1 MTQIGKNFLYFYYFY
16 PINQSMPLYRDFSDD
31 NATILVWKYEEG
43 EDLNPDELLE
53 SENAEKVKD
62 YHPKK
67 LLEVLMVRKLLKSLK
82 PDSKILYKERE
93 PFLSPKDAEISITHS
108 FPFAAIAISKNKI
121 GIDIE
126 KFNPKILRVI
136 DKFTYE
142 NERGFIPSD
151 NEATFYTI
159 IWSVKES
166 MYKIHH
172 SKHWS
177 LKKHYE
183 VKPFELKYLF
193 DISCRVHDDKISDEF
208 KARVKFFDDY
218 CFTIVEE

>member
-1 MTQIGKNFLYFYYFY
+1 
-16 PINQSMPLYRDFSDD
+16 MPLYRDFSDD
-31 NATILVWKYEEG
+31 NAAILVWKYDETEEL
-43 EDLNPDELLE
+43 DIHQLLE
-53 SENAEKVKD
+53 PENAEKVKD

-67 LLEVLMVRKLLKSLK
+67 LLEVLMVRKLLKQLK
-82 PDSKILYKERE
+82 PGAKILYRDRE
-93 PFLSPKDAEISITHS
+93 PFLSPEDAEISITHS
-108 FPFAAIAISKNKI
+108 FPFAAIAVSRNKI

-142 NERGFIPSD
+142 DERGFIPFD
-151 NEATFYTI
+151 NEVTFYTI

-183 VKPFELKYLF
+183 VRPFELKYLHH
-193 DISCRVHDDKISDEF
+193 IKCRVYDDQISDEL
-208 KARVKFFDDY
+208 KARVEFFDDY

>member
-1 MTQIGKNFLYFYYFY
+1 
-16 PINQSMPLYRDFSDD
+16 MPLYRDFSDN
-31 NATILVWKYEEG
+31 NATILVWKYDEA
-43 EDLNPDELLE
+43 DELNADLLLE
-53 SENAEKVKD
+53 PENAEKVKD

-67 LLEVLMVRKLLKSLK
+67 LLEVLMIRKLLKGLK
-82 PDSKILYKERE
+82 PNSKILYRERE
-93 PFLSPKDAEISITHS
+93 PYLFPKDAEISITHS
-108 FPFAAIAISKNKI
+108 FPFAAIAVSRNKI

-142 NERGFIPSD
+142 DERGFIPFD
-151 NEATFYTI
+151 HEITFYTI

-183 VKPFELKYLF
+183 VRPFELKYLHH
-193 DISCRVHDDKISDEF
+193 IKCRVHDDQISDEF
-208 KARVKFFDDY
+208 RARVEFFDDY

>member
-1 MTQIGKNFLYFYYFY
+1 
-16 PINQSMPLYRDFSDD
+16 MPLYRDFSDH
-31 NATILVWKYEEG
+31 NATILVWKYNEED
-43 EDLNPDELLE
+43 DLKAEELLE
-53 SENAEKVKD
+53 PENADKVKD

-67 LLEVLMVRKLLKSLK
+67 MLEVLMVRKLLKSLK
-82 PDSKILYKERE
+82 PNSKILYKDRE
-93 PFLSPKDAEISITHS
+93 PYLDTMDAEISITHS
-108 FPFAAIAISKNKI
+108 FPYAALALSKNKI
-121 GIDIE
+121 GIDVE
-126 KFNPKILRVI
+126 KFSPKILRLI

-142 NERGFIPSD
+142 NERGFIPENHAD
-151 NEATFYTI
+151 TFYTI

-183 VKPFELKYLF
+183 VKPFELKCLF
-193 DISCRVHDDKISDEF
+193 DISCRVHDEQISDEF

>member
-1 MTQIGKNFLYFYYFY
+1 
-16 PINQSMPLYRDFSDD
+16 MPLYRDFSDD

>member
-1 MTQIGKNFLYFYYFY
+1 
-16 PINQSMPLYRDFSDD
+16 MPLYRDFSDN
-31 NATILVWKYEEG
+31 NATILVWKYDEA
-43 EDLNPDELLE
+43 DELNADLLLE
-53 SENAEKVKD
+53 PENAEKVKD

-67 LLEVLMVRKLLKSLK
+67 LLEVLMIRKLLKGLK
-82 PDSKILYKERE
+82 PNSKILYRERE
-93 PFLSPKDAEISITHS
+93 PYLFPKDAEISITHS
-108 FPFAAIAISKNKI
+108 FPFAAIAVSRNKI

-142 NERGFIPSD
+142 DERGFIPFD
-151 NEATFYTI
+151 HEVTFYTI

-183 VKPFELKYLF
+183 VRPFELKYLHH
-193 DISCRVHDDKISDEF
+193 IKCRVHDDQISDEF
-208 KARVKFFDDY
+208 RARVEFFDDY

>member
-1 MTQIGKNFLYFYYFY
+1 
-16 PINQSMPLYRDFSDD
+16 MPLYRDFSDD
-31 NATILVWKYEEG
+31 NAAILVWKYDETEEL
-43 EDLNPDELLE
+43 DIHQLLE
-53 SENAEKVKD
+53 PENAEKVKD

-67 LLEVLMVRKLLKSLK
+67 LLEVLMVRKLLKQLK
-82 PDSKILYKERE
+82 PGAKILYRDRE

-108 FPFAAIAISKNKI
+108 FPFAAIAVSRNKI

-142 NERGFIPSD
+142 DERGFIPFD
-151 NEATFYTI
+151 NEVTFYTI

-183 VKPFELKYLF
+183 VRPFELKYLHH
-193 DISCRVHDDKISDEF
+193 IKCRVYDDQISDEL
-208 KARVKFFDDY
+208 KARVEFFDDY

>member
-1 MTQIGKNFLYFYYFY
+1 
-16 PINQSMPLYRDFSDD
+16 MPLYRDFSDD
-31 NATILVWKYEEG
+31 TATILIWKYDET
-43 EDLNPDELLE
+43 EDLDADQLLE
-53 SENAEKVKD
+53 PENAEKVKD

-67 LLEVLMVRKLLKSLK
+67 MLEVLMVRKLLKRLK
-82 PDSKILYKERE
+82 PHSKILYKERE

-108 FPFAAIAISKNKI
+108 FPFAAIAVSKNKI
-121 GIDIE
+121 GIDLE
-126 KFNPKILRVI
+126 KFNSKILRVI

-151 NEATFYTI
+151 NEVTFYTI

-183 VKPFELKYLF
+183 VKPFELKYLHH
-193 DISCRVHDDKISDEF
+193 IKCRVYDDQISDEF
-208 KARVKFFDDY
+208 KARVEFFDDF

>member
-1 MTQIGKNFLYFYYFY
+1 
-16 PINQSMPLYRDFSDD
+16 MPLYRDFSDD
-31 NATILVWKYEEG
+31 NATILIWKYDETEEL
-43 EDLNPDELLE
+43 DIHHLLE
-53 SENAEKVKD
+53 PENAEKVKD

-67 LLEVLMVRKLLKSLK
+67 LLEVLMVRKLLKGLK

-108 FPFAAIAISKNKI
+108 FPFAAIAVSGNKI

-136 DKFTYE
+136 DKFTHE
-142 NERGFIPSD
+142 HERGFIPSD
-151 NEATFYTI
+151 NEVTYYTI

-183 VKPFELKYLF
+183 VRPFELKHLHH
-193 DISCRVHDDKISDEF
+193 IKCRVHDDRISDEL
-208 KARVKFFDDY
+208 KARVEFFDDF
-218 CFTIVEE
+218 CFTIVEEQAPGLL

>member
-1 MTQIGKNFLYFYYFY
+1 
-16 PINQSMPLYRDFSDD
+16 MPLYRDFSDD
-31 NATILVWKYEEG
+31 NATILVWKYDESEEL
-43 EDLNPDELLE
+43 DIHKLLE
-53 SENAEKVKD
+53 PENADKVKD

-67 LLEVLMVRKLLKSLK
+67 LQEVLMVRKLLKGLK
-82 PDSKILYKERE
+82 PNSKILYKERE

-142 NERGFIPSD
+142 DERGFIPFD
-151 NEATFYTI
+151 NEVTFYTI

-166 MYKIHH
+166 M

-183 VKPFELKYLF
+183 VKPFELKHLHQ
-193 DISCRVHDDKISDEF
+193 IKCRVYDDQISDEL
-208 KARVKFFDDY
+208 KARVEFFDDY

>member
-1 MTQIGKNFLYFYYFY
+1 
-16 PINQSMPLYRDFSDD
+16 MPLYRDFSDD
-31 NATILVWKYEEG
+31 NATILIWKYDEH
-43 EDLNPDELLE
+43 EDLNINELLE
-53 SENAEKVKD
+53 PENAEKVKD
-62 YHPKK
+62 YHPNK
-67 LLEVLMVRKLLKSLK
+67 LLEVLMVRKILKSVK
-82 PDSKILYKERE
+82 PYAKILYKERE
-93 PFLSPKDAEISITHS
+93 PFLFPKDAEISITHS
-108 FPFAAIAISKNKI
+108 FPFAAIAISRNKI

-142 NERGFIPSD
+142 NERGFIPFD
-151 NEATFYTI
+151 NEVTFYTI

-177 LKKHYE
+177 MKNHYE
-183 VKPFELKYLF
+183 VKPFELKHLHK
-193 DISCRVHDDKISDEF
+193 ISCRVHDDKMSDEF
-208 KARVKFFDDY
+208 KARVEFFDDY

>member
-1 MTQIGKNFLYFYYFY
+1 
-16 PINQSMPLYRDFSDD
+16 
-31 NATILVWKYEEG
+31 
-43 EDLNPDELLE
+43 
-53 SENAEKVKD
+53 
-62 YHPKK
+62 
-67 LLEVLMVRKLLKSLK
+67 MVRKLLKGLK
-82 PDSKILYKERE
+82 PHSKILYKERE

-142 NERGFIPSD
+142 NERGFIPFD
-151 NEATFYTI
+151 NEVTFYTI

-183 VKPFELKYLF
+183 VRPFELKHLHN
-193 DISCRVHDDKISDEF
+193 IKCRVHDDTMSDEF
-208 KARVKFFDDY
+208 KARVEFFDDY

>member
-1 MTQIGKNFLYFYYFY
+1 
-16 PINQSMPLYRDFSDD
+16 MPLYRDFSDD
-31 NATILVWKYEEG
+31 NATILIWKYDEKEEL
-43 EDLNPDELLE
+43 DIHQLLE
-53 SENAEKVKD
+53 PENAGKVKD

-67 LLEVLMVRKLLKSLK
+67 LLEVLMVRKLLKGLK

-108 FPFAAIAISKNKI
+108 FPFAAIAVSRNKI

-136 DKFTYE
+136 DKFTHEY
-142 NERGFIPSD
+142 ERGFIPLD
-151 NEATFYTI
+151 NEVTYYTI

-183 VKPFELKYLF
+183 VRPFELKHLRH
-193 DISCRVHDDKISDEF
+193 IKCRVHDDRISDEL
-208 KARVKFFDDY
+208 KARVEFFDDF
-218 CFTIVEE
+218 CFTIVEEQAPGLL

>member
-1 MTQIGKNFLYFYYFY
+1 
-16 PINQSMPLYRDFSDD
+16 MPLYRDYSDD
-31 NATILVWKYEEG
+31 KASILIWKY
-43 EDLNPDELLE
+43 DESDHLTIENLLE
-53 SENAEKVKD
+53 EENFEKVKD

-67 LLEVLMVRKLLKSLK
+67 LLEVLMVRQLLKTLK
-82 PDSKILYKERE
+82 PESKILYQDRE

-108 FPFAAIAISKNKI
+108 YPFAAIAISQGKI

-126 KFNPKILRVI
+126 KFSSKILRVK
-136 DKFTYE
+136 DKFTFE
-142 NERGFIPSD
+142 NERGFIPE
-151 NEATFYTI
+151 NKEETFLTI

-166 MYKIHH
+166 MYKLHH

-183 VKPFELKYLF
+183 VRPFELEYL
-193 DISCRVHDDKISDEF
+193 DSIQCRVHDETSSDEL
-208 KARVKFFDDY
+208 KARVKFFEDY

>member
-1 MTQIGKNFLYFYYFY
+1 
-16 PINQSMPLYRDFSDD
+16 MPLYRDFSDD
-31 NATILVWKYEEG
+31 NATILVWKYDETEEL
-43 EDLNPDELLE
+43 DIHQLLE
-53 SENAEKVKD
+53 PENAEKVKD

-67 LLEVLMVRKLLKSLK
+67 LLEVLMVRKLLKGLK
-82 PDSKILYKERE
+82 PNSKILYKERE

-121 GIDIE
+121 GIDLE

-142 NERGFIPSD
+142 NERGFIPFD
-151 NEATFYTI
+151 NEVTYYTI

-183 VKPFELKYLF
+183 VRPFELKHLYQ
-193 DISCRVHDDKISDEF
+193 IKCRVHDDQISDEL
-208 KARVKFFDDY
+208 KARVEFFDDY

>member
-1 MTQIGKNFLYFYYFY
+1 
-16 PINQSMPLYRDFSDD
+16 MPLYRDFSDD
-31 NATILVWKYEEG
+31 TATILVWKYDET
-43 EDLNPDELLE
+43 EDLNIAELLE

-67 LLEVLMVRKLLKSLK
+67 LLEVLMVRKMLKGLK
-82 PDSKILYKERE
+82 PNSKILYKERE

-136 DKFTYE
+136 DKFTYK
-142 NERGFIPSD
+142 NERDFIPFD
-151 NEATFYTI
+151 NEVTFYTI

-172 SKHWS
+172 SKYWS
-177 LKKHYE
+177 LKKNYE
-183 VKPFELKYLF
+183 VRPFELKHLHH
-193 DISCRVHDDKISDEF
+193 IKCRVYDEQFSDEF
-208 KARVKFFDDY
+208 KAKVEFFDDF

>member
-1 MTQIGKNFLYFYYFY
+1 
-16 PINQSMPLYRDFSDD
+16 MPLYRDFSDD
-31 NATILVWKYEEG
+31 TATILVWKYDET
-43 EDLNPDELLE
+43 EDLNIDELLE
-53 SENAEKVKD
+53 YENIEKVKD

-67 LLEVLMVRKLLKSLK
+67 LLEVLMVRKLLKGLK
-82 PDSKILYKERE
+82 PNSKILYKERE
-93 PFLSPKDAEISITHS
+93 PFLSPEDAEISITHS

-142 NERGFIPSD
+142 NERGFIPFD
-151 NEATFYTI
+151 NEVTFYTI

-172 SKHWS
+172 SKYWS
-177 LKKHYE
+177 LKKNYE
-183 VKPFELKYLF
+183 VKPFELKHLH
-193 DISCRVHDDKISDEF
+193 DIRCRVYDDQFSDEL

>member
-1 MTQIGKNFLYFYYFY
+1 
-16 PINQSMPLYRDFSDD
+16 MPLYRDFSDAD
-31 NATILVWKYEEG
+31 ATILVWKYDETEEL
-43 EDLNPDELLE
+43 DIHQLLE
-53 SENAEKVKD
+53 PENAEKVKD

-67 LLEVLMVRKLLKSLK
+67 LQEVLMVRKLLKGLK
-82 PDSKILYKERE
+82 PGSKILYKERE
-93 PFLSPKDAEISITHS
+93 PFLFPKDAEISITHS

-142 NERGFIPSD
+142 DERGFIPSD
-151 NEATFYTI
+151 NEVTFYTI

-183 VKPFELKYLF
+183 VRPFELKHLHH
-193 DISCRVHDDKISDEF
+193 IQCRVHDERISDEL
-208 KARVKFFDDY
+208 KARVEFFDDY

>member
-1 MTQIGKNFLYFYYFY
+1 
-16 PINQSMPLYRDFSDD
+16 MPLYRDFSDD
-31 NATILVWKYEEG
+31 DATILIWKYEEG
-43 EDLNPDELLE
+43 EKLDADELLE
-53 SENAEKVKD
+53 PENAEKVKD

-67 LLEVLMVRKLLKSLK
+67 LLEVLMVRKLLKMVK
-82 PDSKILYKERE
+82 PGSKILYRERE
-93 PFLSPKDAEISITHS
+93 PHLSPSDAEISITHS
-108 FPFAAIAISKNKI
+108 FPFAAIAISRNKI

-142 NERGFIPSD
+142 NERGFIPFD
-151 NEATFYTI
+151 NEVTFFTI

-183 VKPFELKYLF
+183 VKPFELKHLF
-193 DISCRVHDDKISDEF
+193 DIRCRVHDEKISDEF

>member
-1 MTQIGKNFLYFYYFY
+1 
-16 PINQSMPLYRDFSDD
+16 MPLYRDFSDD
-31 NATILVWKYEEG
+31 DATILIWKYEDG
-43 EDLNPDELLE
+43 EKLDADELLE
-53 SENAEKVKD
+53 PENAEKVKD

-67 LLEVLMVRKLLKSLK
+67 LLEVLMVRKLLKTVK
-82 PDSKILYKERE
+82 PGSKILYRERE
-93 PFLSPKDAEISITHS
+93 PYLSPADAEISITHS

-142 NERGFIPSD
+142 NERGFIPFD
-151 NEATFYTI
+151 NEVTFFTI

-183 VKPFELKYLF
+183 VKPFELKHLF
-193 DISCRVHDDKISDEF
+193 DIRCRVHDEKISDEF

>member
-1 MTQIGKNFLYFYYFY
+1 
-16 PINQSMPLYRDFSDD
+16 MPLYRDFSDD
-31 NATILVWKYEEG
+31 NSTILIWKYEDG
-43 EDLNPDELLE
+43 EALDPDELLE
-53 SENAEKVKD
+53 PENAEKVKD

-67 LLEVLMVRKLLKSLK
+67 LLEVLMVRKLLKTIK
-82 PDSKILYKERE
+82 PDSKILYRERE
-93 PFLSPKDAEISITHS
+93 PFLMPSDAEISITHS
-108 FPFAAIAISKNKI
+108 FPFAAIAISRNKI

-142 NERGFIPSD
+142 NERAFIPFD
-151 NEATFYTI
+151 NEVTFFTI

-183 VKPFELKYLF
+183 VKPFELKHLF
-193 DISCRVHDDKISDEF
+193 DIRCRVHDEKISDEF

>member
-1 MTQIGKNFLYFYYFY
+1 
-16 PINQSMPLYRDFSDD
+16 MPLYRDFSDD
-31 NATILVWKYEEG
+31 NATILVWKYDEA
-43 EDLNPDELLE
+43 DELDVHQLLE
-53 SENAEKVKD
+53 PENAEKVKD

-67 LLEVLMVRKLLKSLK
+67 LLEVLMIRKLLKGLK
-82 PDSKILYKERE
+82 PHSKILYRERE
-93 PFLSPKDAEISITHS
+93 PYLFPKDAEISITHS
-108 FPFAAIAISKNKI
+108 FPFAAIAVSRNKI

-142 NERGFIPSD
+142 EERGFIPFD
-151 NEATFYTI
+151 NEVTFYTI

-183 VKPFELKYLF
+183 VRPFELKYLHH
-193 DISCRVHDDKISDEF
+193 IRCRVHDDLISDEL
-208 KARVKFFDDY
+208 KARVEFFDDY

>member
-1 MTQIGKNFLYFYYFY
+1 
-16 PINQSMPLYRDFSDD
+16 MPLYRDFSDD
-31 NATILVWKYEEG
+31 NATILVWKYDETEEL
-43 EDLNPDELLE
+43 DIDKLLE
-53 SENAEKVKD
+53 PENAEKVKD

-67 LLEVLMVRKLLKSLK
+67 LLEVLMVRKLLKGLK
-82 PDSKILYKERE
+82 PHSKILYKERE

-142 NERGFIPSD
+142 NERGFIPFD
-151 NEATFYTI
+151 NEVTFYTI

-183 VKPFELKYLF
+183 VRPFELKYLHN
-193 DISCRVHDDKISDEF
+193 IKCRVHDETMSDEF
-208 KARVKFFDDY
+208 KARVEFFDEY

>member
-1 MTQIGKNFLYFYYFY
+1 
-16 PINQSMPLYRDFSDD
+16 MPLYRDFSDD
-31 NATILVWKYEEG
+31 NATILIWKYDEE
-43 EDLNPDELLE
+43 EELHINDLLE
-53 SENAEKVKD
+53 PENVTKVAD

-82 PDSKILYKERE
+82 PESKILYKDRE
-93 PFLSPKDAEISITHS
+93 PFLEPNDAEISITHS
-108 FPFAAIAISKNKI
+108 FPFAAVAISQNKI
-121 GIDIE
+121 GIDLE

-142 NERGFIPSD
+142 HERGFIPSD
-151 NEATFYTI
+151 NEVTFYTI

-172 SKHWS
+172 SKYWS
-177 LKKHYE
+177 LKKNYE
-183 VKPFELKYLF
+183 VKPFELKHLF
-193 DISCRVHDDKISDEF
+193 DISCRVYDDAFSDEF

>member
-1 MTQIGKNFLYFYYFY
+1 
-16 PINQSMPLYRDFSDD
+16 MPLYRDFSDN
-31 NATILVWKYEEG
+31 NATILVWKYDESD
-43 EDLNPDELLE
+43 DLDINYLLE
-53 SENAEKVKD
+53 PENKDKVKD

-82 PDSKILYKERE
+82 PMSKILYQERE
-93 PFLSPKDAEISITHS
+93 PFLYPKDAEISITHS

-121 GIDIE
+121 GIDLE
-126 KFNPKILRVI
+126 KFNPKILRLI
-136 DKFTYE
+136 DKFTFE
-142 NERGFIPSD
+142 EERVFIPLD
-151 NEATFYTI
+151 NEVTFYTI

-183 VKPFELKYLF
+183 VYPFELKHLHH
-193 DISCRVHDDKISDEF
+193 IKCRVHDDKISDELR
-208 KARVKFFDDY
+208 ARVEFFDDY

>member
-1 MTQIGKNFLYFYYFY
+1 
-16 PINQSMPLYRDFSDD
+16 MPLYRDFSDD
-31 NATILVWKYEEG
+31 KATILVWKYDG
-43 EDLNPDELLE
+43 NDDLNIDELLE
-53 SENAEKVKD
+53 PENAEKVKD

-67 LLEVLMVRKLLKSLK
+67 LLEVLMVRRLLKSLK
-82 PDSKILYKERE
+82 PDSKILYRERE
-93 PFLSPKDAEISITHS
+93 PFLSPNDAEISITHS
-108 FPFAAIAISKNKI
+108 YPFAAIAVSKNKI

-151 NEATFYTI
+151 AEVIFYTI

-183 VKPFELKYLF
+183 VKPFGLKHLY
-193 DISCRVHDDKISDEF
+193 DIRCRVHDDKISDEL